1 MPRGTRRSAVEI
13 INEQLTKV
21 QESIAKKETELKELK
36 NKEKELKAEL
46 KKTELD
52 ELIALMGEKDISV
65 SDIRN
70 LIEGQ
75 QA

>member
-1 MPRGTRRSAVEI
+1 MPRGARRSAVEI